1 MMEDGGTAARIKQE
15 IDSCCSP
22 SPTSSNNNISILS
35 FGSSGQ
41 EPASLFIFKCFK
53 LLIAIYI
60 SDGLQVRIRC
70 DNQLG
75 ATIARLPRST
85 VLQLN
90 DIRYRR
96 LWERIEHSGCS
107 EGGITEVKSVT
118 VDKLVSQIN
127 PDLNFR
133 RLCLVCG
140 DVASGFHYGVASC
153 EACKAF
159 FKRTIQGKL
168 KYIFKLAEFKKTLI
182 LGNIEY
188 TCPANNDCEINKR
201 RRKACQACRF
211 RKCLLMGMLKE
222 GVRLDRVR
230 GGRQKYRRNPNM
242 QPYQLQIPQS
252 SQPPQTLE
260 DIKMLD
266 VLGSFEPEKLCVG
279 HCGIDL
285 MNKHDEEQKNESAG
299 TDAQE
304 MINVLSDLYDKE
316 LVGVIG
322 WAKQIPGL
330 ITAQSKSETYII
342 KTILLGFTDL
352 PLNDQMRLLQVSWAE
367 ILTLMLA
374 FRSIPFTGRL
384 YFATDFWLDER
395 SAKEC
400 GATELFNHVSCQK
413 PRGFCPYCNFCFLFS
428 AFK

>member
-1 MMEDGGTAARIKQE
+1 MLLQDSTTVLLAAKPVKRSSKELFKVRQRK
-15 IDSCCSP
+15 
-22 SPTSSNNNISILS
+22 SSNE
-35 FGSSGQ
+35 F
-41 EPASLFIFKCFK
+41 E
-53 LLIAIYI
+53 YI
-60 SDGLQVRIRC
+60 EIV
-70 DNQLG
+70 
-75 ATIARLPRST
+75 
-85 VLQLN
+85 
-90 DIRYRR
+90 
-96 LWERIEHSGCS
+96 
-107 EGGITEVKSVT
+107 
-118 VDKLVSQIN
+118 
-127 PDLNFR
+127 F
-133 RLCLVCG
+133 
-140 DVASGFHYGVASC
+140 
-153 EACKAF
+153 
-159 FKRTIQGKL
+159 
-168 KYIFKLAEFKKTLI
+168 

-242 QPYQLQIPQS
+242 QPYQLQIPHSS

-266 VLGSFEPEKLCVG
+266 VLASFEPEKLCVG
-279 HCGIDL
+279 HGGIDL
-285 MNKHDEEQKNESAG
+285 MNKHDEEQKNESVG
-299 TDAQE
+299 IDAQE

-330 ITAQSKSETYII
+330 FLINSKAQCDSNESLL
-342 KTILLGFTDL
+342 LLGFTDL

-400 GATELFNHVSCQK
+400 GATELFNHVS
-413 PRGFCPYCNFCFLFS
+413 F
-428 AFK
+428 